1 MPNTAIHARD
11 QYEWSITLFELG
23 DITGALAA
31 VSTAITLDPTID
43 EYHCRRAEY
52 MTASGQYEAVL
63 RYSDSVIAS
72 NPNTAIYQAKA
83 SAYLRLRNFPLALD
97 VYQTMFLT
105 RSLESYGTDCEF
117 AQICLLA
124 SLIASCAHRP
134 ETAVEL
140 SDLALSCCPNVQDL
154 HMLHGQIAALLAVR
168 TTALPTPFFGPQ
180 TPY

>member
-11 QYEWSITLFELG
+11 QYEWSITLFEIG

-31 VSTAITLDPTID
+31 VATAIHLDPTID

-52 MTASGQYEAVL
+52 LAANGQYEAVL
-63 RYSDSVIAS
+63 RYSDGVIAT

-97 VYQTMFLT
+97 VYQTMFMT
-105 RSLESYGTDCEF
+105 RSLESYGTVCEF
-117 AQICLLA
+117 ARICLFA

-134 ETAVEL
+134 ATAVEL
-140 SDLALSCCPNVQDL
+140 SHLALSCCPNLQDL
-154 HMLHGQIAALLAVR
+154 NIIHNQIAALLAVR
-168 TTALPTPFFGPQ
+168 PTAPPAP
-180 TPY
+180 